1 MMGVIIKTPLQW
13 LVRALS
19 CEKYD
24 KKMLLL
30 TICLTWRGGYNE
42 PLKSFSVTLALT
54 AYPLAISVK
63 ECRLLVR
70 WINGAHLLHSCRV
83 SGSKRPNARGR
94 DGSAYRLPPVVSIG
108 GERYVC

>member
-1 MMGVIIKTPLQW
+1 MMGVTIKMPLQW
-13 LVRALS
+13 LVRAFP

-63 ECRLLVR
+63 ECRMLVR
-70 WINGAHLLHSCRV
+70 QINGLHSLHSCRAPEN
-83 SGSKRPNARGR
+83 KRPNARGR
-94 DGSAYRLPPVVSIG
+94 GGSVYLLPPFVSIG
-108 GERYVC
+108 GERYAC